1 MTHNEL
7 FKQWDEWLK
16 IIYTDIQ
23 ELVIRRHIF
32 WEVQKIIRANHRI
45 QKSSSFYTWMGSVY
59 AAAASIGIRRQIDE
73 RKDVISFYRLLFE
86 IRRKPEVLSRKRY
99 VSLYS
104 EPEIRARVA
113 DRHFDR
119 FAGRGKPHVDPRIV
133 GKDITDLTAIT
144 SKIKDYANERVA
156 HIGKK
161 GPKIVPTYKDLDECI
176 DVMENLLIKYWA
188 LFHAEAI
195 KNLLPTW
202 QYDWKEIFRTPWIP
216 ASIHNSHLGYPGQQ
230 EIIESIRRW

>member
-1 MTHNEL
+1 MTHDEL
-7 FKQWDEWLK
+7 FKQWDEWLE

-32 WEVQKIIRANHRI
+32 WEVQKIIRANPRI

-59 AAAASIGIRRQIDE
+59 AVVASIGIRRQIDK

-99 VSLYS
+99 VSLYR
-104 EPEIRARVA
+104 EPEIRARGA

-133 GKDITDLTAIT
+133 EKDITDLTAIT

-156 HIGKK
+156 HFGKT
-161 GPKIVPTYKDLDECI
+161 GPKMVPVYKDLDECI
-176 DVMENLLIKYWA
+176 DVMEDLLIKYWA
-188 LFHAEAI
+188 LFRAETIRA
-195 KNLLPTW
+195 LLPTW
-202 QYDWKEIFRTPWIP
+202 QFDWKEIFREPWIS
-216 ASIHNSHLGYPGQQ
+216 ASTRNT
-230 EIIESIRRW
+230 R